1 MEIRAYL
8 SIDRRSTLGVAVYP
22 GRFDPVTHG
31 HLDIVQR
38 AAAMFARLV
47 VAVYDLPEALFPV
60 EERLAMFQEAVKHL
74 PNVSVKPFSGLV
86 VDFARRE
93 GATVLV
99 RGIRAVTDFE
109 TEFDMALM
117 NKKMAPEVE
126 SVYLMASLE
135 HLFVSGR
142 RIREVASLGYDVSDM
157 VPPHVAEALRRRF
170 GR

>member
-1 MEIRAYL
+1 L
-8 SIDRRSTLGVAVYP
+8 PVAVYP

-38 AAAMFARLV
+38 AAAMFTRLV
-47 VAVYDLPEALFPV
+47 VAVYDLPEAMFPV
-60 EERLAMFQEAVKHL
+60 EERVAMFQEAVKRL

-117 NKKMAPEVE
+117 NKKIAPEVE

-142 RIREVASLGYDVSDM
+142 RIREVASLGYDVGDM
-157 VPPHVAEALRRRF
+157 VPPNVAEALRGRF
-170 GR
+170 QR

>member
-1 MEIRAYL
+1 M
-8 SIDRRSTLGVAVYP
+8 GVAVYP

-31 HLDIVQR
+31 HLDIVHR
-38 AAAMFARLV
+38 AAGMFERLV
-47 VAVYDLPEALFPV
+47 VAAYDLPEALFSIEQRV
-60 EERLAMFQEAVKHL
+60 AMFQEAVKHL

-117 NKKMAPEVE
+117 NKKIAPEVE

-157 VPPHVAEALRRRF
+157 VPPHVGEALRRRF